1 MGVRLHVDLET
12 LQLIEGPGFRNP
24 VASLRFKRGDGARL
38 EVVFL
43 ENGTTPVAIG
53 DPALLELRFGV
64 KPRGRYDSGYLAHT
78 ADWTLPAEGAANP
91 VYRCSPSFNTV
102 ELDAALGVGSLAG
115 PELAELTLMGEV
127 TWREGSGEPTSTRT
141 FLVVVENDVNRGTEG
156 VPGSASPAYP
166 APGQLAL
173 RSDLEDACGIQAVL
187 DRDTPLEFGWQ
198 DFPGFSIHLPKA
210 GVWELD
216 GRFFAFSDQLSI
228 GGIVQVLVKV
238 QPSNA
243 VRYLPLGQVSQPRAD
258 FRRMSDNTAYMMG
271 GFTIDFHT
279 VPGTARVTGMLDV
292 AEPVT
297 LTPFVTSLAMG
308 LAELGA
314 GSWIRATYLTTPPGY
329 YYGTDAIG
337 GGLL

>member
-1 MGVRLHVDLET
+1 MRLHVDLET

-64 KPRGRYDSGYLAHT
+64 KPRGRYESGYLAHT
-78 ADWTLPAEGAANP
+78 ASWTLPAEGAENP

-156 VPGSASPAYP
+156 VPGSACPAYP

-173 RSDLEDACGIQAVL
+173 RSDLDDAFGIQAVL
-187 DRDTPLEFGWQ
+187 GRDMPLEFGWQ
-198 DFPGFSIHLPKA
+198 DFPGFSIHLPTA

-216 GRFFAFSDQLSI
+216 GRYFIANAQNHD
-228 GGIVQVLVKV
+228 GVVQVRVDL
-238 QPSNA
+238 N
-243 VRYLPLGQVSQPRAD
+243 
-258 FRRMSDNTAYMMG
+258 
-271 GFTIDFHT
+271 
-279 VPGTARVTGMLDV
+279 PGTALRDLANGRSRSDLRVTHNDERFHMTDNLLVEFTENPDTGRVTGFIDIS
-292 AEPVT
+292 EPVNVKVYAVAVNAGI
-297 LTPFVTSLAMG
+297 PSMA
-308 LAELGA
+308 A
-314 GSWIRATYLTTPPGY
+314 GSWIRATFLTMPAGSC
-329 YYGTDAIG
+329 YGAGAIG